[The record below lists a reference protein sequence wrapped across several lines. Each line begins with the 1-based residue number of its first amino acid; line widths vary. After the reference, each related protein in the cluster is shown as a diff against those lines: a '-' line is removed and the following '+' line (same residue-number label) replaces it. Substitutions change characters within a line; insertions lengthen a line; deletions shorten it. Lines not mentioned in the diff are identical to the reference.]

1 MTRKLQL
8 VALVASL
15 VLCLVIGRIA
25 YIKSIWCDTLRCGR
39 VIPMAVLKIDLP
51 QPLSTGELYALYKR
65 AAELGGHTQESGGPY
80 IPDPQGLAYRRG
92 HRWLAESTG
101 RHLQEIR
108 FSSPR
113 APMHVSS
120 NLVTFNFNNDSV
132 EKFDADDWLR
142 FFEWK
147 DKLLPQVFPNSNIRI
162 TRHPAARTKRDDIA
176 KIELQTG
183 LIAPERYK
191 KPTAFLKI
199 DLAQSLSTGE
209 LYARYKQAAELGGH
223 TQKEGGPYVPDPQGL
238 AYRRG
243 HRWLAQPTGRYLHA
257 IRFYSRAPMGVPSE
271 SVIFMMHNDSVEKF
285 DADDWLRFF
294 EWKDKLL
301 PQVFPNSNIHI
312 ARHPA
317 ARTKREDI
325 AKIELQTGL
334 IAPERY
340 KKPRDKPK

>member
-1 MTRKLQL
+1 MIRKLQL
-8 VALVASL
+8 VALVVSL

-39 VIPMAVLKIDLP
+39 VIPTAILKIDLP
-51 QPLSTGELYALYKR
+51 QP
-65 AAELGGHTQESGGPY
+65 
-80 IPDPQGLAYRRG
+80 
-92 HRWLAESTG
+92 
-101 RHLQEIR
+101 
-108 FSSPR
+108 
-113 APMHVSS
+113 
-120 NLVTFNFNNDSV
+120 
-132 EKFDADDWLR
+132 
-142 FFEWK
+142 
-147 DKLLPQVFPNSNIRI
+147 
-162 TRHPAARTKRDDIA
+162 
-176 KIELQTG
+176 
-183 LIAPERYK
+183 
-191 KPTAFLKI
+191 
-199 DLAQSLSTGE
+199 LSTGE

-223 TQKEGGPYVPDPQGL
+223 TQQDGGPYVPDPQGL

-257 IRFYSRAPMGVPSE
+257 IHFYSRAPMGVPSE

-301 PQVFPNSNIHI
+301 PQVFPNSNIRI

-325 AKIELQTGL
+325 AKIEQETGL